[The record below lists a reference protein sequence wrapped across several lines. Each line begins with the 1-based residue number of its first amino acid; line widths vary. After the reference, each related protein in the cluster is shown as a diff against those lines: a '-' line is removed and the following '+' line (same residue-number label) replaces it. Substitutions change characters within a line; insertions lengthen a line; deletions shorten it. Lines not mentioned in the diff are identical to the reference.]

1 MLGSTAFPWFVN
13 GPVSLRTEDC
23 LLYLFSVTG
32 IVLSLVAYDYQV
44 WTLNHLHF
52 SSLFTWSLAF
62 QFAILCAGDWSSSG
76 TILFISCLH
85 WPYFTFTCQIENF
98 VISLSPP
105 PSLSLSPLF
114 HLSSMGGTVDISLAN
129 CFKQVCAEWVAGR
142 NDQLVSSSCKFSTCV
157 FLNAGMCLSN
167 SINL

>member
-44 WTLNHLHF
+44 WTLNHLYF

-98 VISLSPP
+98 VISLSLSLPCFICLLWEGLLTYLWLIISNRYVP
-105 PSLSLSPLF
+105 NELRGGMISLSLAPAN
-114 HLSSMGGTVDISLAN
+114 LALV
-129 CFKQVCAEWVAGR
+129 FFLMQVCVYLILLTCKL
-142 NDQLVSSSCKFSTCV
+142 LVT
-157 FLNAGMCLSN
+157 
-167 SINL
+167 